1 MQYEQDMLRHLQL
14 AELGI
19 LNDIDQVCR
28 EYNIVYW
35 LDSGTVLGARRHG
48 GFIPWDDDIDLGM
61 PRDDYERFLDVAP
74 AALGDRFR
82 VTCSRSNPHQAALFA
97 KVMLVGTRFV
107 TDETE
112 EAGFD
117 QGVFV
122 DIFPYDAVC
131 SESNAAKRQRKSC
144 VMWQSLSYLY
154 HSKHIVVPHKG
165 ALGATEKIACRIA
178 HYAVRA
184 LLSPERINCGFD
196 KAAMLA
202 KDDPESD
209 MLMASSYAATE
220 PFPKSMLLPPS
231 VICFEGKEF
240 FAPADVE
247 GYLHAQY
254 GKACNQLPPDDQRRN
269 HAPKEL
275 YLGKDL

>member
-1 MQYEQDMLRHLQL
+1 MQYEQDMLRRLQL
-14 AELGI
+14 AELEI
-19 LNDIDQVCR
+19 LKDIDRVCR
-28 EYNIVYW
+28 EYDIAYW
-35 LDSGTVLGARRHG
+35 LDSGTVLAARRHG

-74 AALGDRFR
+74 AALGNRFR
-82 VTCSRSNPHQAALFA
+82 VTCSRSNPRQAALFA
-97 KVMLVGTRFV
+97 KVMLKGTRFV

-131 SESNAAKRQRKSC
+131 SEPNAAKRQRERC
-144 VMWQSLSYLY
+144 MMWQSLSYLY

-165 ALGATEKIACRIA
+165 ALGAAEKAACRIA
-178 HYAVRA
+178 HYVVRA
-184 LLSPERINCGFD
+184 VLSPGRINRGFD
-196 KAAMLA
+196 KAAMIA
-202 KDDPESD
+202 KNDPESD
-209 MLMASSYAATE
+209 ALMASSYAATE
-220 PFPKSMLLPPS
+220 PFPKSMLLPPG
-231 VICFEGKEF
+231 IIQFEGKDF

-247 GYLHAQY
+247 GYLRTQY
-254 GKACNQLPPDDQRRN
+254 GQTWNQLPPEDQRRN

-275 YLGKDL
+275 YLDD

>member
-1 MQYEQDMLRHLQL
+1 MQYEQATLRRLQMM
-14 AELGI
+14 ELEI
-19 LNDIDQVCR
+19 LEAIDSVCR
-28 EYNIVYW
+28 EHGITYF

-61 PRDDYERFLDVAP
+61 PREDYERFLEVAP
-74 AALGDRFR
+74 AALGERFC
-82 VTCSRSNPHQAALFA
+82 VTCSRMNPCQAALFA
-97 KVMLVGTRFV
+97 KVMLAGTRFV

-131 SESNAAKRQRKSC
+131 AESNAAKRQRKRC
-144 VMWQSLSYLY
+144 MMWQSISYLY

-165 ALGATEKIACRIA
+165 AMGTIEAIACRVA

-184 LLSPERINCGFD
+184 LFSPERINRGFD
-196 KAAMLA
+196 KVAMIA
-202 KDDPESD
+202 KDDSEAD

-247 GYLHAQY
+247 GYLRTQY
-254 GKACNQLPPDDQRRN
+254 GQTWNQLPPEDQRRN

>member
-1 MQYEQDMLRHLQL
+1 MQYEQATLRRLQMM
-14 AELGI
+14 ELEILEAIDSVCCEHGI
-19 LNDIDQVCR
+19 T
-28 EYNIVYW
+28 YF

-61 PRDDYERFLDVAP
+61 PREDYERFLEVAP
-74 AALGDRFR
+74 AALGERFC
-82 VTCSRSNPHQAALFA
+82 VTCSRTNPRQAALFA

-117 QGVFV
+117 QGIFV
-122 DIFPYDAVC
+122 DIFPYDVVC
-131 SESNAAKRQRKSC
+131 SEPDAAKRQRKRC
-144 VMWQSLSYLY
+144 MMWQSLSYLY

-165 ALGATEKIACRIA
+165 VLGAVETIGCWIA
-178 HYAVRA
+178 HYAIRA
-184 LLSPERINCGFD
+184 ILSPECINRGFD
-196 KAAMLA
+196 KAAMVA
-202 KDDPESD
+202 KDDPRSD

-220 PFPKSMLLPPS
+220 PFPKSMLLPS
-231 VICFEGKEF
+231 GVIQFEGKEF

-247 GYLHAQY
+247 GYLRTQY
-254 GKACNQLPPDDQRRN
+254 GQTWNKLPPEDQRRN

-275 YLGKDL
+275 SFGA

>member
-1 MQYEQDMLRHLQL
+1 MQYEQEVLRRLQMV
-14 AELGI
+14 ELEI
-19 LNDIDQVCR
+19 LEAVDSVCR
-28 EYNIVYW
+28 EYGITYF

-61 PRDDYERFLDVAP
+61 PREDYERFLEVAP
-74 AALGDRFR
+74 AALGERFC
-82 VTCSRSNPHQAALFA
+82 VTCSRTNPHQAALFA
-97 KVMLVGTRFV
+97 KVMLAGTRFV

-131 SESNAAKRQRKSC
+131 AESDAAKRQRKRC
-144 VMWQSLSYLY
+144 MMWQSISYLY

-165 ALGATEKIACRIA
+165 AMGTIEAIVCRVA

-184 LLSPERINCGFD
+184 LFSPERINCGFD
-196 KAAMLA
+196 KVAMIA
-202 KDDPESD
+202 KDDSKSD

-247 GYLHAQY
+247 GYLHTQY
-254 GKACNQLPPDDQRRN
+254 GQTWNQLPPEDQRRN

>member
-1 MQYEQDMLRHLQL
+1 MQYDQGMLRQLQL
-14 AELGI
+14 AELEI
-19 LNDIDQVCR
+19 LKDIDQVCR
-28 EYNIVYW
+28 EYDIAYW

-82 VTCSRSNPHQAALFA
+82 VTCSRTNPHQAALFA

-107 TDETE
+107 TEETE

-131 SESNAAKRQRKSC
+131 AESNAAKRQRKSC
-144 VMWQSLSYLY
+144 IMWQSLSYLY

-165 ALGATEKIACRIA
+165 VLGTAEKIACRIA
-178 HYAVRA
+178 HYVVRA
-184 LLSPERINCGFD
+184 VLSPKRINRGFD
-196 KAAMLA
+196 EAAMLA
-202 KDDPESD
+202 KDDPKSD
-209 MLMASSYAATE
+209 MLMASSYAAIE
-220 PFPKSMLLPPS
+220 PYPKSMLMPPS
-231 VICFEGKEF
+231 VIEFEGKKF

-247 GYLHAQY
+247 GYLRTQY
-254 GKACNQLPPDDQRRN
+254 GRTWNQLPPEDQRRN

-275 YLGKDL
+275 CFGLDS

>member
-1 MQYEQDMLRHLQL
+1 MQYEQDILRHLQL
-14 AELGI
+14 AELEI
-19 LNDIDQVCR
+19 LKDIDRVCR
-28 EYNIVYW
+28 EYDIAYW

-61 PRDDYERFLDVAP
+61 PRDDYERFLEVAP
-74 AALGDRFR
+74 AALGNRFR
-82 VTCSRSNPHQAALFA
+82 ATCSRSNPHQAALFA
-97 KVMLVGTRFV
+97 KVMLKGTRFV

-131 SESNAAKRQRKSC
+131 AEPAAAKRQRRRC

-165 ALGATEKIACRIA
+165 ALGVVEKIACRLAHRIA
-178 HYAVRA
+178 RVV
-184 LLSPERINCGFD
+184 LSPERINRGFD
-196 KAAMLA
+196 KAAMIA
-202 KDDPESD
+202 KDDPKSD
-209 MLMASSYAATE
+209 MLMASSYAAIE
-220 PFPKSMLLPPS
+220 PYPKSMLLPPGT
-231 VICFEGKEF
+231 IEFEGKEF

-247 GYLHAQY
+247 GYLRTQY
-254 GKACNQLPPDDQRRN
+254 GRTWNQLPPEDQRRN

-275 YLGKDL
+275 DLGMDS

>member
-1 MQYEQDMLRHLQL
+1 MQYEQDMLRRLQL
-14 AELGI
+14 AELEI
-19 LNDIDQVCR
+19 LKDIDRVCR
-28 EYNIVYW
+28 EYDIAYW

-74 AALGDRFR
+74 AALGNRFR
-82 VTCSRSNPHQAALFA
+82 VTCSRSNPRQAALFA
-97 KVMLVGTRFV
+97 KVMLKGTRFV

-131 SESNAAKRQRKSC
+131 SEPNAAKRQRERC
-144 VMWQSLSYLY
+144 MMWQSLSYLY

-165 ALGATEKIACRIA
+165 ALGAAEKAACRIA
-178 HYAVRA
+178 HYVVRA
-184 LLSPERINCGFD
+184 VFSPGRINRGFD
-196 KAAMLA
+196 KAAMIA
-202 KDDPESD
+202 KNDPESD
-209 MLMASSYAATE
+209 ALMASSYAATE
-220 PFPKSMLLPPS
+220 PFPKSMLLPPG
-231 VICFEGKEF
+231 IIQFEGKDF

-247 GYLHAQY
+247 GYLRTQY
-254 GKACNQLPPDDQRRN
+254 GQTWNQLPPEDQRRN

-275 YLGKDL
+275 YLDD

>member
-1 MQYEQDMLRHLQL
+1 MQYEQATLRRLQMM
-14 AELGI
+14 ELEI
-19 LNDIDQVCR
+19 LEAIDSVCR
-28 EYNIVYW
+28 EHGITYF

-61 PRDDYERFLDVAP
+61 PREDYERFLEVAP
-74 AALGDRFR
+74 AALGGRFC
-82 VTCSRSNPHQAALFA
+82 VTCPRMNPRQAALFA
-97 KVMLVGTRFV
+97 KVMLTGTRFV

-131 SESNAAKRQRKSC
+131 AESNAAKRQRKRC
-144 VMWQSLSYLY
+144 MMWQSISYLY

-165 ALGATEKIACRIA
+165 AMGTIEAIVCRVA

-184 LLSPERINCGFD
+184 LFSPERINRGFD
-196 KAAMLA
+196 KVAMIA
-202 KDDPESD
+202 KDDSKAD
-209 MLMASSYAATE
+209 MLMVSSYAATE

-247 GYLHAQY
+247 GYLRTQY
-254 GKACNQLPPDDQRRN
+254 GQTWNQLPPEDQRRN